1 MSGSDSFPPSGSQLG
16 LLPDSSAVQSGRMA
30 ECAPSELTLSGP
42 CSPASART
50 PSWSCCC
57 SLDVVAVLLTLLLLL
72 SFVWQAL
79 RVRCQFFPVISAF
92 LFFPISH
99 LGLPLYFLGDLST
112 SNICISYTAYFVS
125 IRLFS
130 IEVIFFFV
138 LGMFVLGQSLSS

>member
-1 MSGSDSFPPSGSQLG
+1 MSESDSFPPSGSQLG
-16 LLPDSSAVQSGRMA
+16 LLPDSNAVQSGRMA
-30 ECAPSELTLSGP
+30 ECAPSELTLRGP

-50 PSWSCCC
+50 PSWSCC

-72 SFVWQAL
+72 SYVWQAL

-112 SNICISYTAYFVS
+112 SNICISYTVDFVS

-130 IEVIFFFV
+130 IEFIFFFV

>member
-1 MSGSDSFPPSGSQLG
+1 MSESDSFPPSGSQLG

-42 CSPASART
+42 RSPASART
-50 PSWSCCC
+50 PSWSCC

-72 SFVWQAL
+72 SYVWQAL

-99 LGLPLYFLGDLST
+99 FGLPLYFLGDLST
-112 SNICISYTAYFVS
+112 SNICISYTVDFVS

-130 IEVIFFFV
+130 IEVIFFFCSRYV
-138 LGMFVLGQSLSS
+138 CFRAKS